1 MQKHNHI
8 PLILQGASWPLIP
21 QTNLSFMPEPQHAE
35 EPPGPLSQFHAP
47 QKLLHSAE
55 QHLPEFVGCSIP
67 PYLTH

>member
-47 QKLLHSAE
+47 QKLPHSDE
-55 QHLPEFVGCSIP
+55 QHFSDFLGLLMP
-67 PYLTH
+67 PNWSH